1 MAVNEGSFI
10 KLRFTGLS
18 DGEVFDTT
26 EEDKAKDAGIF
37 NEQKAYEPIVVRLG
51 GMHIIPGLDEAL
63 IGKEVGEKGTV
74 EIPPE
79 KAYGP
84 HDESLVKSAPVKNFA
99 EKPQVG
105 MRISS
110 EGQEGVIVNV
120 VGKRAVVDFNH
131 VLAGKT
137 LTYEYEIEAVVEDPA
152 EQVKGLINLYSGKD
166 MDLEI
171 TDGVLTILLP
181 PGINYDKRWGMA
193 RGILIHQVFE
203 FISGIDEVILKES
216 YKRPA
221 MPEDVEEIEEPE
233 EIEEA
238 DEPSAAEESS
248 EE

>member
-1 MAVNEGSFI
+1 MAVTEGSFI

-18 DGEVFDTT
+18 DGLVFDTT
-26 EEDKAKDAGIF
+26 EADRAKEADIF
-37 NEQKAYEPIVVRLG
+37 NEKKEYKPIVVRLG

-84 HDESLVKSAPVKNFA
+84 RDESLMRSAPVKNFG
-99 EKPQVG
+99 EKPYVG

-110 EGQEGVIVNV
+110 DGEEGIVASV

-131 VLAGKT
+131 VFAGKT
-137 LTYEYEIEAVVEDPA
+137 LTYEYEIEAVVESPE
-152 EQVKGLINLYSGKD
+152 EQVKGLIDLYTGKT
-166 MDLEI
+166 MDIELS
-171 TDGVLTILLP
+171 DNVLTMLLP

-193 RGILIHQVFE
+193 RGILMHQIFE
-203 FISGIDEVILKES
+203 FVDGIDEVVLKES
-216 YKRPA
+216 YKRPVA
-221 MPEDVEEIEEPE
+221 PVEAEEIED
-233 EIEEA
+233 A
-238 DEPSAAEESS
+238 DESSEPEESS

>member
-1 MAVNEGSFI
+1 MPVNEGSFI

-18 DGEVFDTT
+18 DGIVFDTT
-26 EEDKAKDAGIF
+26 EEEKAREAGIF
-37 NEQKAYEPIVVRLG
+37 NPQKEYEPIVVRLG

-63 IGKEVGEKGTV
+63 VGKEVGEKGTV

-84 HDESLVKSAPVKNFA
+84 RDESLIRSAPVKNFA

-110 EGQEGVIVNV
+110 DGQEGVVASI

-137 LTYEYEIEAVVEDPA
+137 LTYEYEIEALVESPE
-152 EQVKGLINLYSGKD
+152 EQVQGLIDLYTGKT
-166 MDLEI
+166 MDIELA
-171 TDGVLTILLP
+171 DGVLTVLLP

-193 RGILIHQVFE
+193 RGILIHQIFE
-203 FISGIDEVILKES
+203 FIEGINEVVLKES
-216 YKRPA
+216 YKRPVL
-221 MPEDVEEIEEPE
+221 PEETE

-238 DEPSAAEESS
+238 DESSAPEESS

>member
-1 MAVNEGSFI
+1 MPVNEGSFI

-18 DGEVFDTT
+18 DGIVFDTT
-26 EEDKAKDAGIF
+26 EEEKAREAGIF
-37 NEQKAYEPIVVRLG
+37 NPQKEYEPIVVRLG

-84 HDESLVKSAPVKNFA
+84 RDESLIRSAPVKNFA

-110 EGQEGVIVNV
+110 DGQEGVVASI

-137 LTYEYEIEAVVEDPA
+137 LTYEYEIEALVESPE
-152 EQVKGLINLYSGKD
+152 EQVQGLIDLYTGKT
-166 MDLEI
+166 MDIELA
-171 TDGVLTILLP
+171 DGVLTVLLP

-193 RGILIHQVFE
+193 RGILIHQIFE
-203 FISGIDEVILKES
+203 FIEGINEVVLKES
-216 YKRPA
+216 YKRPVL
-221 MPEDVEEIEEPE
+221 PEETE

-238 DEPSAAEESS
+238 DESSAPEESS

>member
-1 MAVNEGSFI
+1 MAVNEGTFI
-10 KLRFTGLS
+10 KLRFTGSS

-26 EEDKAKDAGIF
+26 EEDVAKDAGIF

-74 EIPPE
+74 DIPPE

-84 HDESLVKSAPVKNFA
+84 HDESLLKSAPLKNFA

-110 EGQEGVIVNV
+110 DGQEGVVVNV

-137 LTYEYEIEAVVEDPA
+137 LTYEYEVEAIVESA
-152 EQVKGLINLYSGKD
+152 EEQVHGLIKLYSGKE
-166 MDLEI
+166 MDIEVA
-171 TDGVLTILLP
+171 DGVLTILLP

-193 RGILIHQVFE
+193 RGILIHQIFE
-203 FISGIDEVILKES
+203 FVDGINEVVLKES

-221 MPEDVEEIEEPE
+221 MPDEEPE
-233 EIEEA
+233 EIEVTEDA
-238 DEPSAAEESS
+238 DESAAPAESS

>member
-1 MAVNEGSFI
+1 MAVNEGTFI

-18 DGEVFDTT
+18 DGEIFDTT
-26 EEDKAKDAGIF
+26 EEDRAKDAGIF
-37 NEQKAYEPIVVRLG
+37 NEQKEYAPIIVRLG

-84 HDESLVKSAPVKNFA
+84 HDESLLKSAPLKNFA

-110 EGQEGVIVNV
+110 DGQEGVV
-120 VGKRAVVDFNH
+120 VSVVAKRAVVDFNH

-137 LTYEYEIEAVVEDPA
+137 LTYEYEIEAVVESPE
-152 EQVKGLINLYSGKD
+152 EQVQGLISLYSGKD
-166 MDLEI
+166 MDTEL

-203 FISGIDEVILKES
+203 FIEGIDEVVLKES

-221 MPEDVEEIEEPE
+221 MPVEEPEEIEEPE
-233 EIEEA
+233 EA
-238 DEPSAAEESS
+238 DESTAPVESS

>member
-1 MAVNEGSFI
+1 MAVTEGSFI

-18 DGEVFDTT
+18 DGIVFDTT
-26 EEDKAKDAGIF
+26 EEAKAREADIF
-37 NEQKAYEPIVVRLG
+37 NEKKEYEPIIVRLG

-63 IGKEVGEKGTV
+63 VGKEVGEKGTV

-84 HDESLVKSAPVKNFA
+84 RDDSLMKSAPIKNFG

-110 EGQEGVIVNV
+110 DGQEGVVASV

-137 LTYEYEIEAVVEDPA
+137 LTYEYEIEAIVEDPKD
-152 EQVKGLINLYSGKD
+152 QVQGLINLYSGKD
-166 MDLEI
+166 MDLEL

-203 FISGIDEVILKES
+203 FIEGIDEVVLKES
-216 YKRPA
+216 YKRPVA
-221 MPEDVEEIEEPE
+221 PAEIEEIEA
-233 EIEEA
+233 A
-238 DEPSAAEESS
+238 DESSESDVISEPEESS

>member
-1 MAVNEGSFI
+1 MAVNEGTFI

-63 IGKEVGEKGTV
+63 VGKDVGEKGTV

-110 EGQEGVIVNV
+110 EGQEGVIVNI

-137 LTYEYEIEAVVEDPA
+137 LTYEYEIEEVVESPE

-166 MDLEI
+166 MDLEL

-203 FISGIDEVILKES
+203 FIDGIDEVVLKES

-221 MPEDVEEIEEPE
+221 MPVEEPEEIEEPE
-233 EIEEA
+233 EA
-238 DEPSAAEESS
+238 DESSSPEESS

>member
-1 MAVNEGSFI
+1 MAVTEGSFI

-18 DGEVFDTT
+18 DGIVFDTT
-26 EEDKAKDAGIF
+26 EADKAKEADIF
-37 NEQKAYEPIVVRLG
+37 NEKKVYEPIIVRLG

-63 IGKEVGEKGTV
+63 VGKEVGEKGIV

-84 HDESLVKSAPVKNFA
+84 HDESLMKSASVKNFG
-99 EKPQVG
+99 EKPHIG

-110 EGQEGVIVNV
+110 DGEEGIVASVI
-120 VGKRAVVDFNH
+120 GKRAVVDFNH

-137 LTYEYEIEAVVEDPA
+137 LTYEYEIEAVVEEPVG
-152 EQVKGLINLYSGKD
+152 QVQGLINLYSGKD
-166 MDLEI
+166 MDLDL

-203 FISGIDEVILKES
+203 FIEGIDEVVLKES
-216 YKRPA
+216 YKRPVA
-221 MPEDVEEIEEPE
+221 PVKV
-233 EIEEA
+233 EEA
-238 DEPSAAEESS
+238 DEPSESDAISEPEESS